1 MKMKMISFLLSLF
14 LVFTAHGAK
23 GPYDKWVE
31 NMLVEPGLMN
41 LSSARI
47 LVGDANGKA
56 ADVAVSGDVTIS
68 NAGAVTIAAA
78 AVDESMLADATSD
91 ALNVRR
97 IARATYDFAVDG
109 GAISTIGSG
118 VTLPD
123 NAIITK
129 CWFDVST
136 TLTSAT
142 DAATIAIN
150 IPTDGDL
157 HAAIAISEGTNTWDA
172 GIQDC
177 DTKGNDDDSKGAYL
191 KLTAARE
198 ISWVIAVEAVTAGKF
213 VLFLE
218 YVVSD

>member
-1 MKMKMISFLLSLF
+1 MKMKMISFLITLF
-14 LVFTAHGAK
+14 LVTTAHGAK

-142 DAATIAIN
+142 DAATIAI
-150 IPTDGDL
+150 
-157 HAAIAISEGTNTWDA
+157 ISLPMVTYMRLSPFL
-172 GIQDC
+172 
-177 DTKGNDDDSKGAYL
+177 KGLIHGMQEFRIVIRKGMTMIL
-191 KLTAARE
+191 KVP
-198 ISWVIAVEAVTAGKF
+198 I
-213 VLFLE
+213 
-218 YVVSD
+218 